1 MLTKK
6 SFYNN
11 SKNKDFCGTSL
22 FANIYDIPSRDLVSQ
37 ALVFSKRFNHNVVMQ
52 QHGIK
57 HETGVL
63 LKIPHQFFQRE
74 LAKVNVILPSPD
86 EYAVGIFLMPKDYKQ
101 KANCIDAIKNILKHF
116 NLEIFFLR
124 PVPIKTDVLKSYSEK
139 GRFFITQIFIKQTN
153 GKDLRKLFNIK
164 LYQARNQIIKKICF
178 LNGSLLFLS
187 SILIYYRGASDS
199 FEKLYP
205 DLSDYLFT
213 SSFALVHHS
222 KSTHSISGWEVIHSI
237 YPQVS
242 YLTNGEQIKMIVGK
256 NKKLSLGYVLRND
269 GFFYF
274 PENNFSIKN
283 HKNDATTINF
293 VADGQSLV
301 VDLKKKK
308 VSII

>member
-1 MLTKK
+1 MLKK
-6 SFYNN
+6 
-11 SKNKDFCGTSL
+11 KDLCGTCL
-22 FANIYDIPSRDLVSQ
+22 VANIYDIPSRDLVNQ
-37 ALVFSKRFNHNVVMQ
+37 ALVLLKRFNHNVVIQ
-52 QHGIK
+52 K
-57 HETGVL
+57 HESKEEIGVL

-74 LAKVNVILPSPD
+74 LATVNVILPSPD
-86 EYAVGIFLMPKDYKQ
+86 EYAVGIFSIPKDFKQ
-101 KANCIDAIKNILKHF
+101 KENCIDAIKNILKHF

-124 PVPIKTDVLKSYSEK
+124 PVPINTDVLKSYSEE
-139 GRFFITQIFIKQTN
+139 GQSFIAQIFIRQTD
-153 GKDLRKLFNIK
+153 GKDLLELFNRKL
-164 LYQARNQIIKKICF
+164 YHAQNQIIKKISS

-187 SILIYYRGASDS
+187 SILIYYRGVSES

-205 DLSDYLFT
+205 DISDFLFI

-222 KSTHSISGWEVIHSI
+222 KSIHSILGWEVIHSI
-237 YPQVS
+237 YPKVS
-242 YLTNGEQIKMIVGK
+242 YLTNGEQVKMVVGK

-301 VDLKKKK
+301 VDLNKKK